1 MGVAVQIAD
10 DDDRRDAVLIEA
22 LAEVLIAPELTE
34 SRRVLMRER
43 VLAAAGDSAP
53 PLTDGAQRPKQ
64 IGCLSRQRD
73 QVRFASFHAF
83 ARNAPLGGVEVELA
97 PLGLPKFTGTN
108 EHVGSQPE
116 CVRRAR
122 LAYIPVDRPEQHSR
136 QPWHLD
142 G

>member
-10 DDDRRDAVLIEA
+10 GDDRRDAVLIEA
-22 LAEVLIAPELTE
+22 LAEALIAPELTE

-83 ARNAPLGGVEVELA
+83 ARNYSAALRSNSRHSACRSSPGR
-97 PLGLPKFTGTN
+97 TN
-108 EHVGSQPE
+108 T
-116 CVRRAR
+116 
-122 LAYIPVDRPEQHSR
+122 
-136 QPWHLD
+136 
-142 G
+142 